1 MDSDKISI
9 ILPVFNKSKYVAN
22 ILSDIKEQSYNN
34 YECIVVNDGSTDESG
49 IICQEYAQKD
59 SRFVIVDTKN
69 MGVSHARNIGLKMA
83 TGKFIT
89 FVDADDR
96 VGPDYLKFM
105 HVDAKKSNADI
116 VIACYEKWWETN
128 NRRLRVE
135 LPYSGL
141 QKMGSL
147 LTDFACVQKKT
158 GIYGF
163 CCGKLIKAGLLKG
176 IWFDEEYTL
185 AEDFEYYLRLY
196 PSINTVYFDNQCCY
210 YYLQQA
216 EYSSMIIEDNKIDY
230 LSQLFLN
237 LKYREFLCKTNVYE
251 NENKKI
257 VNQLLSDY
265 AFFTVFH
272 SNRSK
277 IQENVN
283 KIHCIINEK
292 RIKLD
297 GRNVMQK
304 VISIFIS
311 YNNWIMIKC
320 ILLIYD
326 FLRKLKKT
334 VKG

>member
-9 ILPVFNKSKYVAN
+9 IIPVFNKSKYITN

-34 YECIVVNDGSTDESG
+34 YECIIINDGSTDESG
-49 IICQEYAQKD
+49 IICEKYAQKD
-59 SRFVIVDTKN
+59 LRFVIVDTKN

-105 HVDAKKSNADI
+105 HIDAKKSNADM
-116 VIACYEKWWETN
+116 VITCYEKWWETN

-141 QKMGSL
+141 QKMNNL

-163 CCGKLIKAGLLKG
+163 CWGKLLKASLLKD
-176 IWFDEEYTL
+176 IWFNEEYTL

-216 EYSSMIIEDNKIDY
+216 EYSSMIIKDDKIDY

-237 LKYREFLCKTNVYE
+237 LKYREFLCKMRVYE
-251 NENKKI
+251 NENKII
-257 VNQLLSDY
+257 VNQLLNNY
-265 AFFTVFH
+265 AYFTVFH
-272 SNRSK
+272 SHRSE
-277 IQENVN
+277 IQENVS
-283 KIHCIINEK
+283 KVHYIVHEEK
-292 RIKLD
+292 IKLC
-297 GRNVMQK
+297 GISVMQK
-304 VISIFIS
+304 IISIFI
-311 YNNWIMIKC
+311 YHNNWIMIKY

-326 FLRKLKKT
+326 LLRKLKNT